1 MHIAKTTA
9 VSLISVLNPTLITQ
23 SSEECWALS
32 FVQDCWIRLHLFLT
46 GWKTFKLKK
55 NQTHNGRNNFG
66 EVKIYILPVK
76 LMHAGLN
83 LFNHKT
89 NPYTQC
95 LFKSTTTLCAGCNK
109 LGEKTGNTKHLQ
121 LTIRKSII
129 ISSIVMRSSWREVL
143 SGREI
148 SEEQPALLELLPP
161 TVGNKASRTQ

>member
-9 VSLISVLNPTLITQ
+9 VSLISVLNPTLIMQ

-55 NQTHNGRNNFG
+55 NQTYNGRNNFG

-83 LFNHKT
+83 LFNQKT

-109 LGEKTGNTKHLQ
+109 LGEKNWQHKTSAAHHQKIYNHQFNSHAFFLAGSPERARN
-121 LTIRKSII
+121 I
-129 ISSIVMRSSWREVL
+129 
-143 SGREI
+143 GR
-148 SEEQPALLELLPP
+148 
-161 TVGNKASRTQ
+161 TASAPRATATNGR